1 MSNQYKEVLMTYL
14 RRPFSSRRA
23 VLFLAIGF
31 YLLLSD
37 SGGRSGHLDPEM
49 AFAGVTIL
57 GGLLWFQF
65 REHVANHRRKLTP
78 GYAYAQFG
86 VFAGLS
92 IVLLSAAGLCLVLIG
107 NSSVT
112 ASLALTV
119 AIFGMIGIYVACP
132 SYTILLICLLLVL
145 GSEFYAN
152 KMTVLLSDQS
162 TLTAAMVIACGLIGI
177 IWSMVR
183 LLNFT
188 EEQYGFTEEQYGYR
202 GPLELSLFRQK
213 SKDKSINGLPA
224 IATAQSSVLPKAAI
238 ALAAA
243 KPQPQSLVRYPRRK
257 WPRVYGLWFS
267 HLLLVLLFLTIILFL
282 TGALHHRK
290 TVDVLLNAQ
299 FGLPGLLVF
308 PGQFVALRWLSL
320 WPYLAT
326 ESLRPVTRGQFVRR
340 IGVILFKQW
349 ILAFIMAAAF
359 FIMLIYLTGDG
370 LVGALVFTPLIS
382 AVLLAQPLVFLL
394 FWWALQYRSPIG
406 LVAIAI
412 VPLAISAPV
421 FPTVHFARVIVMGI
435 ALMILGL
442 ILLPFVY
449 RRWMNLEM
457 G

>member
-119 AIFGMIGIYVACP
+119 AIFGMIGIYVACL
-132 SYTILLICLLLVL
+132 SYTILLIFFLLVL
-145 GSEFYAN
+145 GSGFYAN
-152 KMTVLLSDQS
+152 KMPVLLSGQS
-162 TLTAAMVIACGLIGI
+162 TLTAAMVLACGLIGI

-183 LLNFT
+183 LLS
-188 EEQYGFTEEQYGYR
+188 FTEEQYGYR
-202 GPLELSLFRQK
+202 GPLELALFRQK

-224 IATAQSSVLPKAAI
+224 IATTQSSVLPKAAI
-238 ALAAA
+238 ARAAV
-243 KPQPQSLVRYPRRK
+243 KPQPQSRVRYPRRK
-257 WPRVYGLWFS
+257 WPRVYGLWLWI
-267 HLLLVLLFLTIILFL
+267 LLLGLAFQTIGLLLAGGLR
-282 TGALHHRK
+282 HHK
-290 TVDVLLNAQ
+290 TVYVVLNAQ
-299 FGLPGLLVF
+299 YFLPALLVF
-308 PGQFVALRWLSL
+308 PAIFVASQWLSL
-320 WPYLAT
+320 WPQFAI

-340 IGVILFKQW
+340 IGVTLFIQC
-349 ILAFIMAAAF
+349 ILAFIIAAVYF
-359 FIMLIYLTGDG
+359 LTIIDLIGDG
-370 LVGALVFTPLIS
+370 LVGALVFTPLIF
-382 AVLLAQPLVFLL
+382 AVLLAQPLMFILS
-394 FWWALQYRSPIG
+394 WWALQYRSAIGFVPII
-406 LVAIAI
+406 IAPF
-412 VPLAISAPV
+412 VISVPV
-421 FPTVHFARVIVMGI
+421 FPTIHFTRVIMMGV
-435 ALMILGL
+435 ALMLLGL
-442 ILLPFVY
+442 ILLPITY